1 MLWLLPSLLILV
13 SVINIRRGVKTI
25 RLTDFVK
32 LPKEGELL
40 VIETIQNYT
49 YITYLGG
56 LLVIETYQQGPRSD
70 SKQPGLQEL

>member
-1 MLWLLPSLLILV
+1 MRTSEDSVASSPSLLILA

-32 LPKEGELL
+32 LPRGGE
-40 VIETIQNYT
+40 
-49 YITYLGG
+49 